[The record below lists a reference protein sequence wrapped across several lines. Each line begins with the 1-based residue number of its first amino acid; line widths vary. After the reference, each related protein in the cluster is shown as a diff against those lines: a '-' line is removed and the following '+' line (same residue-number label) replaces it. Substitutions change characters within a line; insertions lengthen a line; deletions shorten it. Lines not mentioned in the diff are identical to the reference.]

1 MREIHDL
8 RIEYR
13 FSKSKFYHRVLIHL
27 VRRFCQSNR
36 ETEEFFSLGYVQ
48 CLTCSIGIREQLSAQ
63 SHIGPQLSAAR
74 FLR

>member
-1 MREIHDL
+1 MREIHDS

-27 VRRFCQSNR
+27 VRRFCQSER
-36 ETEEFFSLGYVQ
+36 EREELFSSRFLQ
-48 CLTCSIGIREQLSAQ
+48 CITCSIGIREQLSAQ